1 MSQLDSF
8 SQIQYL
14 RTTLNSATI
23 FNITQLNLANYIPHI
38 VNGKR
43 NPFQGVICKACTQ
56 ADTQPPLAACHSL
69 YSIMEHKFLCNKTNS
84 LVSLVAKTSEVLISL
99 FGGQTAF
106 GPFFKTLKQLC
117 RGRQMNAGAL

>member
-1 MSQLDSF
+1 MSQFDNF

-14 RTTLNSATI
+14 RTTLNSAAI
-23 FNITQLNLANYIPHI
+23 FNITQLNLANYIPHN

-56 ADTQPPLAACHSL
+56 ADTQPPPAACHSL
-69 YSIMEHKFLCNKTNS
+69 CSIMEHIFSCNKTNS
-84 LVSLVAKTSEVLISL
+84 LVSLVALALEVLISP

-106 GPFFKTLKQLC
+106 GPFLIPLKQLC
-117 RGRQMNAGAL
+117 CCRQMNAGAL